1 MLDVNV
7 LSSPPHIFRRDP
19 PSPRADGAGN
29 SKCTD
34 KLSALRGLTC
44 LHFRNLFFFFSF
56 LADKKAW
63 LSILG
68 AQGKHARSLSHT
80 KAPADPFF

>member
-1 MLDVNV
+1 M
-7 LSSPPHIFRRDP
+7 
-19 PSPRADGAGN
+19 
-29 SKCTD
+29 
-34 KLSALRGLTC
+34 LTC
-44 LHFRNLFFFFSF
+44 CPLHHTYSPGTLPLPGQTMLGIQSEQTSSLPSGGLHAYILGTFFFFSF

-68 AQGKHARSLSHT
+68 AQGKQCRSLSHT

>member
-7 LSSPPHIFRRDP
+7 LSSPPHIFPWDP

-34 KLSALRGLTC
+34 KLSALRGLHAYILGT
-44 LHFRNLFFFFSF
+44 FFFFSF

-68 AQGKHARSLSHT
+68 AQGKQCRSLSHT